1 MVLSE
6 SCQFGDF
13 QFKLGVKSAKLALF
27 HFLKTNE
34 KSDFETFHVAVI
46 VLVRGQNDHLPQV
59 DDLSTCGEKGIK
71 NQVDILPT

>member
-13 QFKLGVKSAKLALF
+13 QFKLGV
-27 HFLKTNE
+27 KTNE

>member
-13 QFKLGVKSAKLALF
+13 QFKLGVKSAKLAF
-27 HFLKTNE
+27 FTFPNMNE
-34 KSDFETFHVAVI
+34 KSDFETFHVTVI